1 MVKVKVKKVNVVR
14 EKKIWIVFL
23 IKGVMGFDLFDLG
36 FKFFKLIES
45 FDKIV
50 FLLCWFFLELFGR
63 EFFEV
68 LLVVVNS
75 MLIVI
80 NENFIIVGDKN
91 GLVFLIVFI
100 VWFIDWLDLVKF
112 INCEEL
118 FWI

>member
-1 MVKVKVKKVNVVR
+1 M
-14 EKKIWIVFL
+14 L
-23 IKGVMGFDLFDLG
+23 I
-36 FKFFKLIES
+36 FFRI
-45 FDKIV
+45 I
-50 FLLCWFFLELFGR
+50 GR